1 MDGEKEKWDLHPSCK
16 VGLSGLRYGKC
27 RDGFVVLDRES
38 LDAVKGAVEA
48 GREFKRRKGLG
59 NGVVGES
66 AVVEEN
72 EETALEKYKDVMKV
86 ARGAGRKRKRS
97 TVKKSKSKK
106 ADVKARQ
113 DRGLVAGSVA
123 KRVVAKADSG
133 DIERPEATDGSQSN
147 RLEDGEP
154 EQMCMDEED
163 DLDADYEDED
173 EDMM

>member
-1 MDGEKEKWDLHPSCK
+1 MEKWDLHPSCK

-27 RDGFVVLDRES
+27 RDGFVVLDQES

-48 GREFKRRKGLG
+48 GREFKRLKGLG
-59 NGVVGES
+59 NGAVGES
-66 AVVEEN
+66 AEVEEN

-97 TVKKSKSKK
+97 TVKKSKVKK
-106 ADVKARQ
+106 AAVKARQ
-113 DRGLVAGSVA
+113 ASSLVAGSVA
-123 KRVVAKADSG
+123 KRVVAKADG
-133 DIERPEATDGSQSN
+133 GNNERPEETNGSHSD
-147 RLEDGEP
+147 RLEDGEAENLP
-154 EQMCMDEED
+154 MDEED